1 MMRDLARDVAVRM
14 PCAGEPAAPLP
25 AGLGAPRVAYLTD
38 LPPRLLPGGR
48 VMADV
53 AREIAA
59 QMPAWDATGVAVG

>member
-14 PCAGEPAAPLP
+14 PRAGEAAVPLRE
-25 AGLGAPRVAYLTD
+25 GLGAPRIAFLTD
-38 LPPRLLPGGR
+38 PPPRLLPGGQ

-59 QMPAWDATGVAVG
+59 RMPAWDATGVEVG